1 MNPTDRV
8 RREAVARLCQ
18 AQAAGLLSIEVF
30 EERYALLR
38 DAETAAIMQAIIADL
53 PTDPGFLQAAPRPV
67 TPLEAVRDD
76 EEDHYPVQRVDTPLP
91 MGAPASIRIPSI
103 LGSTDRAGFWIV
115 PEHLEVLV
123 ILGELKLDFRDA
135 QFTSET
141 TVIDLSV
148 TMGSVTITIPPG
160 TQVENECREVLASSK
175 HSKPRRF
182 RGEFTDDLLVLRGGL
197 FMSELVIKEAPPTG
211 TPRKRKTIG
220 SWLGLT
226 AGEDEAP

>member
-8 RREAVARLCQ
+8 RREAVARLCE
-18 AQAAGLLSIEVF
+18 AQATGLLSIEVF

-53 PTDPGFLQAAPRPV
+53 PTDPEFLQ
-67 TPLEAVRDD
+67 
-76 EEDHYPVQRVDTPLP
+76 
-91 MGAPASIRIPSI
+91 ASIRIPSI

-135 QFTSET
+135 RFTSPT

-148 TMGSVTITIPPG
+148 TLGSVTITIPPG

-197 FMSELVIKEAPPTG
+197 FMAELVIKEAPPTG
-211 TPRKRKTIG
+211 TPRKKKTLG
-220 SWLGLT
+220 SWLGLA

>member
-8 RREAVARLCQ
+8 RREAVARLCE

-53 PTDPGFLQAAPRPV
+53 PTDPGLLAAPRPV
-67 TPLEAVRDD
+67 TPPEAVGDD
-76 EEDHYPVQRVDTPLP
+76 EEEAYPVQRVDTPVPL
-91 MGAPASIRIPSI
+91 GAPASIRIPSI

-148 TMGSVTITIPPG
+148 TLGSVTITIPPG

-182 RGEFTDDLLVLRGGL
+182 RGEFSDDLLVLRGGL

-211 TPRKRKTIG
+211 TPRKRRSLG
-220 SWLGLT
+220 SWLGLG
-226 AGEDEAP
+226 AGEDAAP

>member
-8 RREAVARLCQ
+8 RREAVARLCE

-53 PTDPGFLQAAPRPV
+53 PTDPGFLAVPRPV
-67 TPLEAVRDD
+67 TPPEAVRDD
-76 EEDHYPVQRVDTPLP
+76 EGDHYPVQRVDTPLP

-148 TMGSVTITIPPG
+148 TLGSVTITIPPG

-197 FMSELVIKEAPPTG
+197 FMSELVIKEALPTG
-211 TPRKRKTIG
+211 TPRKKKSLG
-220 SWLGLT
+220 SWLGLA